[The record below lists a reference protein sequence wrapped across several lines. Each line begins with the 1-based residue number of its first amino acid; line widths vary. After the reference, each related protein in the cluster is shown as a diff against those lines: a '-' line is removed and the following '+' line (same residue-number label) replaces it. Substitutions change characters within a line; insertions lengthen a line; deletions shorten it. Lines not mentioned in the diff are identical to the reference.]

1 MKNRFLDFFRK
12 DWLSFILCI
21 IMFVGIIFS
30 RIFGNVYISEN
41 SFYSFNLHTIYVFI
55 GLPIFSLIYG
65 CLSYIVCKKMWFQ
78 QILLATTLLLGLLI
92 VEATTGIHL
101 GTRVVIFLL
110 ISFNVL
116 CSLLTSSITKLIIRI
131 IIEKRTF
138 EWRFFFLLCCLVL
151 RFSIAVYATVNLIF
165 FIG

>member
-1 MKNRFLDFFRK
+1 MKNRFLNFFAK
-12 DWLSFILCI
+12 YWLSFILCT
-21 IMFVGIIFS
+21 IMFLGIVFS

-41 SFYSFNLHTIYVFI
+41 SFYSFDLHTIYIFI

-101 GTRVVIFLL
+101 GTIVVIFLV
-110 ISFNVL
+110 INFNVL
-116 CSLLTSSITKLIIRI
+116 CSMLTSAITKLIIQI

-138 EWRFFFLLCCLVL
+138 E
-151 RFSIAVYATVNLIF
+151 
-165 FIG
+165 